1 MRTVKKSFV
10 KTTLAT
16 FGKLVVDVVGRRSC
30 GCQCGVLLRRIYSGW
45 GCVSDVVRCSCG
57 ILLRDICSGWCC
69 ISDVVRCSCGILKN
83 STSTSH
89 IAGNATPP
97 RTNVTKK
104 NSTLTVTN
112 VTFTTGTTTTT
123 TTRPP
128 RTNVT
133 NKNSTAVV
141 LCFVFVCFLCFFVV
155 MRFFGWSYP
164 IGTSDSGQER
174 PPTRTWHDFCFFFR
188 DVSVKAYA

>member
-1 MRTVKKSFV
+1 MCNLFANIFAAICTIFATCVAGICDIFDTQLPIHHVRMRYLWLALL
-10 KTTLAT
+10 LAT
-16 FGKLVVDVVGRRSC
+16 HGSLIELARNCLRLRCEKMACVAIVLLRGRRSC
-30 GCQCGVLLRRIYSGW
+30 GCQCGVLLRHIYSGW

-112 VTFTTGTTTTT
+112 VTFTTRTTTTT

-128 RTNVT
+128 Q
-133 NKNSTAVV
+133 NK
-141 LCFVFVCFLCFFVV
+141 C
-155 MRFFGWSYP
+155 
-164 IGTSDSGQER
+164 D
-174 PPTRTWHDFCFFFR
+174 
-188 DVSVKAYA
+188 K